1 MTKLRLTNDYLIVI
15 IKLSYSKK
23 VAKRGNMEK
32 TVELVLKA
40 REGSE
45 AALSDLLEDYTPLLN
60 SLSRKYSSMCQE
72 DGEAGD
78 DFFQESQI
86 AFYKA
91 VMTYD
96 INNSSSTFGAYA
108 KACVIKS
115 KKRKKGE
122 LGMSCESNT
131 PQDTVIWR
139 ELGEKLLAQAELTLS
154 PYEKKVF
161 SLYINGRRA
170 NEIAKIVGKSEKS
183 VNNAIFRIRSK
194 LKGTV
199 N

>member
-1 MTKLRLTNDYLIVI
+1 
-15 IKLSYSKK
+15 
-23 VAKRGNMEK
+23 MEK

-45 AALSDLLEDYTPLLN
+45 AALSGLLEDYTPLLN

-108 KACVIKS
+108 KACVRNKLVSLVRKIKS